1 MTALSDQDVV
11 AESAKDA
18 RRRGLRVIIAGA
30 GISAALPGAVAAHT
44 DLPVIGVPLSGRLS
58 AAGGLDAILSIVQMP
73 PGVPVACVGLDNA
86 RNAAILA
93 AQILGC

>member
-1 MTALSDQDVV
+1 MDSWRRVEIAACEELPGLLGESGPTEAELDAIRGATFTVEEV
-11 AESAKDA
+11 AE
-18 RRRGLRVIIAGA
+18 RE
-30 GISAALPGAVAAHT
+30 
-44 DLPVIGVPLSGRLS
+44 RLT

>member
-1 MTALSDQDVV
+1 
-11 AESAKDA
+11 
-18 RRRGLRVIIAGA
+18 
-30 GISAALPGAVAAHT
+30 
-44 DLPVIGVPLSGRLS
+44 
-58 AAGGLDAILSIVQMP
+58 MP